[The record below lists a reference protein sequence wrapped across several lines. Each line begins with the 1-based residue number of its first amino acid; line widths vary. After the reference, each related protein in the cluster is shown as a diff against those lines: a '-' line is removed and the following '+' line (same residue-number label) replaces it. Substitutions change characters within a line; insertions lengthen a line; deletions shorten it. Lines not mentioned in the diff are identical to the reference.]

1 MDVTTE
7 VTIRVGGAA
16 VVVVVVDVVFG
27 GDVTAGVDASATVFG
42 FSSDFSSEGATRP
55 TIMRSAKTAA
65 TIHGHFRFFF
75 GGCPYGEPPVG
86 RSQLSGMENCC
97 VMRMKTFRKGNEMRC
112 YQRLPHRS
120 EPFTHLYRWATSSL
134 HTGPVCGFFEL

>member
-1 MDVTTE
+1 MEVTTD

-16 VVVVVVDVVFG
+16 VVVVVVAVVVVDVVFG

-75 GGCPYGEPPVG
+75 GGCPYGDPPVG

-97 VMRMKTFRKGNEMRC
+97 VMRMKTFRKGNEKRC

-120 EPFTHLYRWATSSL
+120 EPFTHLYR
-134 HTGPVCGFFEL
+134 